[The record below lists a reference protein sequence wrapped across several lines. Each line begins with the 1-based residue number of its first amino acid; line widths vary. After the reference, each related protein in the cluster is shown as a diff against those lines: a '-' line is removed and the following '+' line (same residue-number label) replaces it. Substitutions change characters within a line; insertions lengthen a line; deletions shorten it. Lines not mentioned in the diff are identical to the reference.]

1 MEAFSRRYIL
11 VSSRFPAFFIFL
23 SCCGAL
29 IFSMAC
35 SPITERG
42 GSDTLAPS
50 RALEAKKNDAAV
62 TKTVKEG
69 AARVEKLLVELSEAR
84 QANKLDPEDLGKS
97 SFAVSVTWVGELE
110 PVVKD
115 LAASC
120 GMGFRIIGRPTS
132 PILVSIE
139 VSDMLILEVFRILGM
154 QAGTRAD
161 IIYRSF
167 ENIIE
172 IVYAEK

>member
-1 MEAFSRRYIL
+1 MRSSFFYFFSGCAVLFFL
-11 VSSRFPAFFIFL
+11 VACAPISGQGNTASRDI
-23 SCCGAL
+23 
-29 IFSMAC
+29 
-35 SPITERG
+35 
-42 GSDTLAPS
+42 
-50 RALEAKKNDAAV
+50 EAKKSSEIVAQ
-62 TKTVKEG
+62 TVNEG

-84 QANKLDPEDLGKS
+84 QANKVNSEDMGKA
-97 SFAVSVTWVGELE
+97 SFAVSVIWVGELE

-120 GMGFRIIGRPTS
+120 GMGFRVIGRSTS

-139 VSDMLILEVFRILGM
+139 VHDMLILEVYRILGM

-161 IIYRSF
+161 IIYRSP
-167 ENIIE
+167 ENMVE

>member
-1 MEAFSRRYIL
+1 VR
-11 VSSRFPAFFIFL
+11 SRFSAFFIFL
-23 SCCGAL
+23 SCCGVL
-29 IFSMAC
+29 GSSMAC
-35 SPITERG
+35 SSVLERG
-42 GSDTLAPS
+42 GSDTNTP
-50 RALEAKKNDAAV
+50 RQALEAKKNDADVA
-62 TKTVKEG
+62 KTVKEG

-84 QANKLDPEDLGKS
+84 QANKLDPDDLGKS

-120 GMGFRIIGRPTS
+120 GMGFRVIGRSTS
-132 PILVSIE
+132 PIFVSIE
-139 VSDMLILEVFRILGM
+139 VNDMLILEVYRILGM

-161 IIYRSF
+161 IIYRTP
-167 ENIIE
+167 ENMVE